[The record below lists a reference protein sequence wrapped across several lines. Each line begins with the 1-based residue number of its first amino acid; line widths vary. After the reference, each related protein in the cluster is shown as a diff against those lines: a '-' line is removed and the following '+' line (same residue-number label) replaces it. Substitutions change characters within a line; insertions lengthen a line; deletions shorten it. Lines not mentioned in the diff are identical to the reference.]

1 MWTVLNSILTKMGN
15 NSKVKKSQL
24 MEKPITQ
31 IKTPVPF
38 SKILTAIGLKNRL
51 SHGIKQTTY
60 TILVTSTEMAY
71 VPQVSLKQQLVS
83 FTILM
88 KMANCLRMLL
98 LMQGAQ
104 PMSLERE
111 DVQLENPL
119 FGIRQISPSLKMLI
133 FIMVMKRATLLRDF
147 KPLMVTNFTSI
158 KTVVKQKIKSFR
170 LMVKPITL
178 IKTMDVWL
186 KINGPQSM
194 LVELVLHQRTTVHT
208 ISEMMALL

>member
-24 MEKPITQ
+24 MEKHITQ
-31 IKTPVPF
+31 IITPVPF

-51 SHGIKQTTY
+51 SHGIKQTTF

-88 KMANCLRMLL
+88 KMVNCLRMQR
-98 LMQGAQ
+98 LMQETQ
-104 PMSLERE
+104 PMSLVRE
-111 DVQLENPL
+111 DDQLETPL

-133 FIMVMKRATLLRDF
+133 FIMVMKRATLLKDF

-158 KTVVKQKIKSFR
+158 KTVVKQKIKLFK

-178 IKTMDVWL
+178 IKPTDVWL

>member
-24 MEKPITQ
+24 MVKHITQ

-38 SKILTAIGLKNRL
+38 SKILTVIGLKNRL
-51 SHGIKQTTY
+51 SHGIKQTTF

-71 VPQVSLKQQLVS
+71 VPQVSLKQHLVS

-88 KMANCLRMLL
+88 KMVNCLRMQR
-98 LMQGAQ
+98 LMQETQ
-104 PMSLERE
+104 PMSLVRE
-111 DVQLENPL
+111 DGQLETPL
-119 FGIRQISPSLKMLI
+119 FGIKQISSSLKGLI
-133 FIMVMKRATLLRDF
+133 FIMLMKRATLLKDF

-158 KTVVKQKIKSFR
+158 KTVVKQKIKLFR